1 MLADIFFLSYSESN
15 ADDNWQWLHKRKPI
29 AKRIHGIE
37 GIKNAH
43 QKIANSATTD
53 FFFVVDGDNRVLP
66 DFDFSTPTHIDQ
78 NTLYV
83 WRARN
88 PVNDLCYGFGGI
100 KLYNKWLLLDN
111 TQTTTVDIA
120 TSIAPIYSP
129 VMIEASLTNF
139 NATPEEAWRGAF
151 RESAKLTLNTLK
163 HPQDTA
169 SLQRLNVWKTKG
181 DTEHNGHFAIK
192 GANMGHVF
200 ALENHKN
207 SVALANINNFQW
219 LKTQFKNL

>member
-1 MLADIFFLSYSESN
+1 MLVNIFFLSYSESN
-15 ADDNWQWLHKRKPI
+15 ADENWQLLQTRKPD

-43 QKIANSATTD
+43 KKIATSATTD
-53 FFFVVDGDNRVLP
+53 FFFVIDGDNSILP
-66 DFDFSTPTHIDQ
+66 AFDFAIPAQIEK

-111 TQTTTVDIA
+111 TQPTTVDIA
-120 TSIAPIYSP
+120 TSIAPVYHPIM
-129 VMIEASLTNF
+129 VEASITNF

-151 RESAKLTLNTLK
+151 RESTKLTLNTLK

-169 SLQRLNVWKTKG
+169 SLQRLHAWKTKG
-181 DTEHNGHFAIK
+181 ETALNGRYAIN

-200 ALENHKN
+200 ALENSNNPIAH
-207 SVALANINNFQW
+207 ANINNFEW